1 MMHLMVTR
9 RLVIAGAA
17 ALAFG
22 VACLP
27 GGPSWAAAEDDAKIK
42 IQRLAD
48 SALGILADKTLSQP
62 GREENLRKIL
72 LANFNI
78 RAIGKF
84 VVGPHWRSASRDER
98 SEFLGVFETYM
109 VKTYAVRLGRY
120 AGEKVKIV
128 FIQPAKRGF
137 VVGSQVVR
145 PNRPPVELKWR
156 LRKPK
161 KGELAVV
168 DVVIENISMALTQRQ
183 EFAAV
188 IQQRG
193 GNLRGLI
200 SALREKIKD
209 QDAKNTPS
217 N

>member
-22 VACLP
+22 AAYLP
-27 GGPSWAAAEDDAKIK
+27 GGPSWAAADDAKTK
-42 IQRLAD
+42 IQRLANG
-48 SALGILADKTLSQP
+48 ALGVLADKSLSKP
-62 GREENLRKIL
+62 GREEGLRKIL
-72 LANFNI
+72 LANFNV

-84 VVGPHWRSASRDER
+84 VVGPHWRSAARDER

-109 VKTYAVRLGRY
+109 VKTYAVRLGQY
-120 AGEKVKIV
+120 AGEKFKVLSV
-128 FIQPAKRGF
+128 QPDKRGF
-137 VVGSQVVR
+137 VVISQVVP

-168 DVVIENISMALTQRQ
+168 DVVVENISMALTQRQ

-188 IQQRG
+188 MQQRG

-200 SALREKIKD
+200 PALREKIKD
-209 QDAKNTPS
+209 LDAKNTAS

>member
-1 MMHLMVTR
+1 MHLMVTR

-27 GGPSWAAAEDDAKIK
+27 GDPSWAAAEDDAKIK
-42 IQRLAD
+42 IQHLAD
-48 SALGILADKTLSQP
+48 SALGILADKTLSKP
-62 GREENLRKIL
+62 GREEGLRKIL

-84 VVGPHWRSASRDER
+84 VIGSHWRTAPRDER

-109 VKTYAVRLGRY
+109 VKTYAVQLGRY
-120 AGEKVKIV
+120 AGEKVKILSV
-128 FIQPAKRGF
+128 QPDKRGF
-137 VVGSQVVR
+137 VVISQVVP
-145 PNRPPVELKWR
+145 PNRPPVVLKWR
-156 LRKPK
+156 LRKAK
-161 KGELAVV
+161 DGELAVV
-168 DVVIENISMALTQRQ
+168 DVVVENISMALTQRQ

-200 SALREKIKD
+200 SALREKIKELD
-209 QDAKNTPS
+209 NKDTAS

>member
-1 MMHLMVTR
+1 MVTR

-17 ALAFG
+17 AVALTLAS
-22 VACLP
+22 LP
-27 GGPSWAAAEDDAKIK
+27 GGPSWAADDDDAKIK
-42 IQRLAD
+42 IQHLAD
-48 SALGILADKTLSQP
+48 GAVGVLADNSLSRP
-62 GREENLRKIL
+62 GREEGLRKIL

-84 VVGPHWRSASRDER
+84 VVGSHWRLAARDER

-109 VKTYAVRLGRY
+109 VKIYVVQLGQY
-120 AGEKVKIV
+120 AGEKVKILSV
-128 FIQPAKRGF
+128 RSDRRGF
-137 VVGSQVVR
+137 VVVSQVVP

-156 LRKPK
+156 LRKSK
-161 KGELAVV
+161 KGGFAVV
-168 DVVIENISMALTQRQ
+168 DVVIENISMALTQRR

-188 IQQRG
+188 IQHRG

-209 QDAKNTPS
+209 LDNKNTAS

>member
-17 ALAFG
+17 ALALTL
-22 VACLP
+22 ASLP

-48 SALGILADKTLSQP
+48 DALGVLADKSLSKP

-84 VVGPHWRSASRDER
+84 VIGSHWRTAPRDER

-109 VKTYAVRLGRY
+109 VKTYAVRLGPY
-120 AGEKVKIV
+120 AGEKFKILSV
-128 FIQPAKRGF
+128 LPDKRGF
-137 VVGSQVVR
+137 VVISQVVP
-145 PNRPPVELKWR
+145 PNRPPVVLKWR
-156 LRKPK
+156 LRKAK
-161 KGELAVV
+161 DGELAVV
-168 DVVIENISMALTQRQ
+168 DVVVENISMALTQRQ

-200 SALREKIKD
+200 SALREKIKELD
-209 QDAKNTPS
+209 NKDTPS